1 MLPGK
6 YVPAVSYTI
15 HTRNPG
21 AKQHINLKGK
31 YEITIISSNIL
42 HREAVDLHFF
52 DFLNALP
59 SCYFRVLK
67 QKCGL
72 SSMQLFIMKI

>member
-1 MLPGK
+1 MCVTPVLAGK

-31 YEITIISSNIL
+31 NEITNIIANL
-42 HREAVDLHFF
+42 LQREAVDLHCF

-59 SCYFRVLK
+59 SC
-67 QKCGL
+67 
-72 SSMQLFIMKI
+72 

>member
-1 MLPGK
+1 MCVTPVLPGK

-31 YEITIISSNIL
+31 HEITSLQTYCKGRQWTCI
-42 HREAVDLHFF
+42 F

-59 SCYFRVLK
+59 FCWL
-67 QKCGL
+67 
-72 SSMQLFIMKI
+72 